1 MSDTHKSTRLG
12 DLLVERG
19 AITRTQLKIA
29 VDLQQDRRLHEIQ
42 TGISTTEK
50 KELGEILIELGFIS
64 RYQLKS
70 GLGWQH
76 KLRRTT
82 FAMAFVA
89 PLLTAACGGGA
100 AGSNTGTNQNTQT
113 EAVSSQPV
121 TNKPDEQSSSSVS
134 SVATEPP
141 QASSS
146 SVASLAGSSSSVSSV
161 SSQAQAPASS
171 SSSAP
176 AEPPPV
182 SSSSSSSKPVAS
194 SSSSAPA
201 SSSSSSAASSD
212 GEVNGP
218 VVIYWSVPTHR
229 ENGDYLDISEIG
241 GYELRYKLKSSTE
254 YTIVDIDSGFTDT
267 YYFDYLQGDF
277 EFELATYDTD
287 GLYSEFVRVN
297 PQ

>member
-19 AITRTQLKIA
+19 AITRTQLKVAI
-29 VDLQQDRRLHEIQ
+29 DLQQDRRLREIQ
-42 TGISTTEK
+42 TGISTTGK
-50 KELGEILIELGFIS
+50 KELGEILIELRFIS
-64 RYQLKS
+64 RHQLKS

-100 AGSNTGTNQNTQT
+100 AGSNTSTNQNTQNET
-113 EAVSSQPV
+113 VSSQPV
-121 TNKPDEQSSSSVS
+121 TNKPAGQSSSSVS
-134 SVATEPP
+134 SVISEPP
-141 QASSS
+141 PVSSASSS
-146 SVASLAGSSSSVSSV
+146 SSLVPVVPPPVSSESSSSVSS
-161 SSQAQAPASS
+161 SSVPASS
-171 SSSAP
+171 SSS
-176 AEPPPV
+176 
-182 SSSSSSSKPVAS
+182 SSSSSVAS
-194 SSSSAPA
+194 SSSSAPM
-201 SSSSSSAASSD
+201 SSSSSSSLSSSSAASSE
-212 GEVNGP
+212 GEVDGP

-229 ENGDYLDISEIG
+229 ENGDRLDITEIG
-241 GYELRYKLKSSTE
+241 GYELRYKLKSSPE
-254 YTIVDIDSGFTDT
+254 YTTLDIDSGYTDT
-267 YYFDYLQGDF
+267 YYFDYLQGDY